1 MWLYNYIIYIINIY
15 IYTYITYDSICVCFH
30 QVSRLSKF
38 QDCCCKYLQGIRDK
52 QLSLSGT
59 LIRSTQ
65 CHRASS
71 LLFWIR
77 MECGSQTKPIP
88 FHLGASLHS
97 KTGVSPKCKG
107 CRMLQELVCYV
118 LWKAKSSGNVLWV
131 SYGVLTAVNHFAVR
145 TVEVYY
151 INAIEQAW
159 LEPIGDKD
167 QMHRQSELYRS
178 NIFQSLHC
186 LPQG

>member
-1 MWLYNYIIYIINIY
+1 MILYVY
-15 IYTYITYDSICVCFH
+15 VLH

-107 CRMLQELVCYV
+107 CRRLQDVAGTRMLCP
-118 LWKAKSSGNVLWV
+118 
-131 SYGVLTAVNHFAVR
+131 
-145 TVEVYY
+145 
-151 INAIEQAW
+151 
-159 LEPIGDKD
+159 LEG
-167 QMHRQSELYRS
+167 Q
-178 NIFQSLHC
+178 IFRKCMEMYCESRMAF
-186 LPQG
+186 

>member
-1 MWLYNYIIYIINIY
+1 MILYVY
-15 IYTYITYDSICVCFH
+15 VLH

-107 CRMLQELVCYV
+107 CRMLQQLVCYV
-118 LWKAKSSGNVLWV
+118 LSKAKSSGNVWKCIV
-131 SYGVLTAVNHFAVR
+131 SLVWRSDSSKPFRRPDSWGVLYQCHWAGLTWAYWRQRPDASSKWVVPFQH
-145 TVEVYY
+145 
-151 INAIEQAW
+151 
-159 LEPIGDKD
+159 LPIPA
-167 QMHRQSELYRS
+167 
-178 NIFQSLHC
+178 
-186 LPQG
+186 LPSTGIGPVHMW